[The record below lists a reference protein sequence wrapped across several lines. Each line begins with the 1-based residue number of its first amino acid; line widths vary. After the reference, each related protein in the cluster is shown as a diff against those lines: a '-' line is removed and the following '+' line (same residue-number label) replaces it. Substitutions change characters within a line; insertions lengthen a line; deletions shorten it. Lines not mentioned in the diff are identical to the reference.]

1 MTCITAADEASAE
14 GGAGP
19 VMETGSLPGGAGVWA
34 DPPEEKELSE
44 WKAFQVRT
52 NT

>member
-1 MTCITAADEASAE
+1 MITCITVADEASAE

-19 VMETGSLPGGAGVWA
+19 VMETGSLPGGA

-52 NT
+52 NI